1 MPYEQGVLFPEEM
14 IAHTRQAAPFGG
26 LPVFETPE
34 YTLVDE
40 SAQLERLLP
49 VLRAAPTLACDTETT
64 GLDFRQD
71 SLRLIQMATPAH
83 AYLFDMRHIPPEAL
97 FPLFSTQR
105 RWLFH
110 NAKFDLKF
118 LVSAGCSWPD
128 AVFDTMLANQVLKA
142 GLRVRH
148 GLEPLV
154 EQELGRSLPKD
165 LQAAGWSGELSAAQ
179 LEYAARDVAVLWPLY
194 EGLRTALAEAG
205 LARAAD
211 IEFRCVK
218 ALAWMEIAGVAFDA
232 ERWLART
239 LEDEAQ
245 LGALTQQ
252 LNVHAQDLGRAINWA
267 SSQQI
272 KALFQ
277 TLDIEL
283 PNARA
288 ATLKKIDH
296 PIAELLV
303 SYKEVAKRVSTY
315 GRGVIDSFFNA
326 DSGRVY
332 PVYFQN
338 GAATGRMS
346 CGGPNIQQ
354 IPKAHSFRAC
364 FRVAPE
370 MALIKADYSQVELRI
385 AAALANDPTM
395 LQAFRDEIDLHA
407 LTASRLLHIPLEQ
420 VEQHHRQLAKSVN
433 FGLLYGMGV
442 NGLKHDAETK
452 YGVRMSDQEAAQY
465 HRAFFLTYQGIARWH
480 QQAKQQVERARPQAR
495 GLETRTLT
503 GRRFLGVRHF
513 NVLLNIPVQG
523 TGGDGLKLALARL
536 FEHRDRM
543 LSATPVA
550 CVHDE
555 ILVEVPLSAA
565 KAAQEWLT
573 AHMVEAM
580 REIVADQVPIAVE
593 AVIGK
598 DWAGTPLGERPPL
611 RVAGG

>member
-1 MPYEQGVLFPEEM
+1 MMQPYEQGVLFPEEM
-14 IAHTRQAAPFGG
+14 GSQAGHATLSEA
-26 LPVFETPE
+26 LPMCETPD
-34 YTLVDE
+34 YTVVAE
-40 SAQLERLLP
+40 PAQLERVLP
-49 VLRAAPTLACDTETT
+49 VLHAAPVLSCDTETT
-64 GLDFRQD
+64 GLDFRKD
-71 SLRLIQMATPAH
+71 SLRLIQLATPDH
-83 AYLFDMRHIPPEAL
+83 AYLLDMRHIPLEAL
-97 FPLFSTQR
+97 FPLFNTER

-118 LVSAGCSWPD
+118 LVSAGCPWPD
-128 AVFDTMLANQVLKA
+128 TVFDTMLASQVLKA

-148 GLEPLV
+148 SLEEVV
-154 EQELGRSLPKD
+154 EQELGLALPKH
-165 LQAAGWSGELSAAQ
+165 LQTADWSGELSPAQ
-179 LEYAARDVAVLWPLY
+179 CEYAARDVGVLWSLY
-194 EGLRTALAEAG
+194 DRLRPALAEAG
-205 LARAAD
+205 LERASE

-218 ALAWMEIAGVAFDA
+218 ALAWMEIAGIAFDA
-232 ERWLART
+232 EGWLTRT

-252 LNVHAQDLGRAINWA
+252 LNVHAQDLGMAINWA

-277 TLDIEL
+277 TLDIAL

-303 SYKEVAKRVSTY
+303 DHKEVAKRVSTY
-315 GRGVIDSFFNA
+315 GRSVIDSFFDP

-338 GAATGRMS
+338 GTATGRMS

-354 IPKAHSFRAC
+354 IPKARAFRAC
-364 FRVAPE
+364 FCAAPDS
-370 MALIKADYSQVELRI
+370 ALVKADYSQVELRI

-395 LQAFRDEIDLHA
+395 LQAFREETDLHA
-407 LTASRLLHIPLEQ
+407 LTASRILHIPLNQ
-420 VEQHHRQLAKSVN
+420 VEPHHRQLAKSVN

-442 NGLKHDAETK
+442 NGLKQDAEAK
-452 YGVRMSDQEAAQY
+452 YGVRMSDREAAQY

-480 QQAKQQVERARPQAR
+480 QQAKQQAEQVRHQAS

-536 FEHRDRM
+536 FEHRDQVSR
-543 LSATPVA
+543 ATPVA

-555 ILVEVPLSAA
+555 ILVEAPLADA
-565 KAAQEWLT
+565 QAAQAWLT
-573 AHMVEAM
+573 SHMVEAM

-598 DWAGTPLGERPPL
+598 NWAGTLLGD
-611 RVAGG
+611 

>member
-1 MPYEQGVLFPEEM
+1 MTRPYEQGVLFPEEM
-14 IAHTRQAAPFGG
+14 TPQAGHTAPSEA
-26 LPVFETPE
+26 LPGCETPE
-34 YTLVDE
+34 YTLVTE
-40 SAQLERLLP
+40 PAQLERVLP
-49 VLRAAPTLACDTETT
+49 DLRAAPVLSCDTETT
-64 GLDFRQD
+64 GLDFRTD
-71 SLRLIQMATPAH
+71 ALRLVQIATPDH
-83 AYLFDMRHIPPEAL
+83 AALFDVRRIPVEAL
-97 FPLFSTQR
+97 FPLFGAPR

-118 LVSAGCSWPD
+118 LVSAGCPWP
-128 AVFDTMLANQVLKA
+128 AGVFDTMLASQVLKA

-148 GLEPLV
+148 SLEEV
-154 EQELGRSLPKD
+154 VGQELGRALPKH
-165 LQAAGWSGELSAAQ
+165 LQTADWSRELSPAQ
-179 LEYAARDVAVLWPLY
+179 REYAARDVGVLWPLY
-194 EGLRTALAEAG
+194 GRLRPALAEAG
-205 LARAAD
+205 LERAAE

-218 ALAWMEIAGVAFDA
+218 ALAWMEIAGIAFDA
-232 ERWLART
+232 QGWLART

-245 LGALTQQ
+245 LEALSHQ
-252 LNVHAQDLGRAINWA
+252 LHAYARDVGMSINWA
-267 SSQQI
+267 SSPQI

-277 TLDIEL
+277 TLGIEL
-283 PNARA
+283 PNARS

-303 SYKEVAKRVSTY
+303 NHKEVAKRVSTY
-315 GRGVIDSFFNA
+315 GRSVIDSFFDT

-338 GAATGRMS
+338 GTATGRMS

-354 IPKAHSFRAC
+354 IPKARAFRAC
-364 FRVAPE
+364 FCAAPDR
-370 MALIKADYSQVELRI
+370 ALIKADYSQVELRI

-395 LQAFRDEIDLHA
+395 LQAFREETDLHA
-407 LTASRLLHIPLEQ
+407 LTASRLLHIPLNQ
-420 VEQHHRQLAKSVN
+420 VEPHHRQLAKSVN

-442 NGLKHDAETK
+442 NGLKQDAEAK
-452 YGVRMSDQEAAQY
+452 YGVRMSDREAAQY

-480 QQAKQQVERARPQAR
+480 QQAKQQAEQVRHQEVS
-495 GLETRTLT
+495 LETRTLT

-536 FEHRDRM
+536 FEHRDQVPG
-543 LSATPVA
+543 ATPVA

-555 ILVEVPLSAA
+555 ILVEAPLADA
-565 KAAQEWLT
+565 QAAQAWLT
-573 AHMVEAM
+573 SHMVEAL

-598 DWAGTPLGERPPL
+598 NWAGTPLDG
-611 RVAGG
+611 

>member
-1 MPYEQGVLFPEEM
+1 MMQPYEQGVLFPEEM
-14 IAHTRQAAPFGG
+14 GSQAGHATLSEA
-26 LPVFETPE
+26 LPMCETPD
-34 YTLVDE
+34 YTVVAE
-40 SAQLERLLP
+40 PAQLERVLP
-49 VLRAAPTLACDTETT
+49 VLHAAPVLSCDTETT
-64 GLDFRQD
+64 GLDFRKD
-71 SLRLIQMATPAH
+71 SLRLIQLATPDH
-83 AYLFDMRHIPPEAL
+83 AYLLDMRHIPLEAL
-97 FPLFSTQR
+97 FPLFNTER

-118 LVSAGCSWPD
+118 LVSAGCPWPD
-128 AVFDTMLANQVLKA
+128 TVFDTMLASQVLKA

-148 GLEPLV
+148 SLEEVV
-154 EQELGRSLPKD
+154 EQELGLALPKH
-165 LQAAGWSGELSAAQ
+165 LQTADWSGELSPAQ
-179 LEYAARDVAVLWPLY
+179 CEYAARDVGVLWSLY
-194 EGLRTALAEAG
+194 DRLRPALAEAG
-205 LARAAD
+205 LERASE

-218 ALAWMEIAGVAFDA
+218 ALAWMEIAGIAFDA
-232 ERWLART
+232 EGWLTRT

-252 LNVHAQDLGRAINWA
+252 LNVHAQDLGMAINWA

-277 TLDIEL
+277 TLDIAL

-303 SYKEVAKRVSTY
+303 DHKEVAKRVSTY
-315 GRGVIDSFFNA
+315 GRSVIDSFFDP

-338 GAATGRMS
+338 GTATGRMS

-354 IPKAHSFRAC
+354 IPKARAFRAC
-364 FRVAPE
+364 FCAAPDS
-370 MALIKADYSQVELRI
+370 ALVKADYSQVELRI

-395 LQAFRDEIDLHA
+395 LQAFREETDLHA
-407 LTASRLLHIPLEQ
+407 LTASRILHIPLNQ
-420 VEQHHRQLAKSVN
+420 VEPHHRQLAKSVN

-442 NGLKHDAETK
+442 NGLKQDAEAK
-452 YGVRMSDQEAAQY
+452 YGVRMSDREAAQY

-480 QQAKQQVERARPQAR
+480 QQAKQQAEQVRHQAS

-536 FEHRDRM
+536 FEHRDQVSR
-543 LSATPVA
+543 ATPVA

-555 ILVEVPLSAA
+555 ILVEAPLADA
-565 KAAQEWLT
+565 RAAQAWLT
-573 AHMVEAM
+573 SHMVEAM

-598 DWAGTPLGERPPL
+598 NWAGTLLGD
-611 RVAGG
+611 

>member
-1 MPYEQGVLFPEEM
+1 MVQPYEQGVLFPEEM
-14 IAHTRQAAPFGG
+14 GSQADQAAPSEV
-26 LPVFETPE
+26 LPVCETPE
-34 YTLVDE
+34 YTLVTE
-40 SAQLERLLP
+40 PAQLERVLP
-49 VLRAAPTLACDTETT
+49 GLYAAPTLSCDTETT
-64 GLDFRQD
+64 GLDFRKD
-71 SLRLIQMATPAH
+71 ALRLIQIATPDH
-83 AYLFDMRHIPPEAL
+83 AYLFDVRHIPIEAL
-97 FPLFSTQR
+97 FPLFSTSR

-118 LVSAGCSWPD
+118 LVSAGCPWP
-128 AVFDTMLANQVLKA
+128 ASVFDTMLASQVLKA

-148 GLEPLV
+148 SLEEVV
-154 EQELGRSLPKD
+154 EQELGRALPKH
-165 LQAAGWSGELSAAQ
+165 LQTADWSGELSPAQ
-179 LEYAARDVAVLWPLY
+179 CEYAARDVGVLWSLY
-194 EGLRTALAEAG
+194 DWLRPALAEAG
-205 LARAAD
+205 LERAAE

-218 ALAWMEIAGVAFDA
+218 ALAWLELAGIAFDA
-232 ERWLART
+232 QGWLART

-245 LGALTQQ
+245 LESLSHQ
-252 LNVHAQDLGRAINWA
+252 LHIYARDVGMSINWA

-272 KALFQ
+272 KTLFQ
-277 TLDIEL
+277 TLGIEL
-283 PNARA
+283 PNARS

-303 SYKEVAKRVSTY
+303 NHKEVAKRVSTY
-315 GRGVIDSFFNA
+315 GRSVIDSFFDA

-338 GAATGRMS
+338 GTATGRMS

-354 IPKAHSFRAC
+354 IPKARAFRTC
-364 FRVAPE
+364 FYAAPE
-370 MALIKADYSQVELRI
+370 RALIKADYSQVELRI
-385 AAALANDPTM
+385 AAALANDSTM
-395 LQAFRDEIDLHA
+395 LQAFREETDLHA
-407 LTASRLLHIPLEQ
+407 LTASRILHIPLNQ
-420 VEQHHRQLAKSVN
+420 VEPHHRQLAKSVN

-442 NGLKHDAETK
+442 NGLKQDAEAK

-480 QQAKQQVERARPQAR
+480 QQAKQQAEQVRNQQG

-536 FEHRDRM
+536 FEHRAQVPG
-543 LSATPVA
+543 ATPVA

-555 ILVEVPLSAA
+555 ILVEAPLADA
-565 KAAQEWLT
+565 QAAQAWLT
-573 AHMVEAM
+573 SHMVEAM
-580 REIVADQVPIAVE
+580 REIVAGQVPIAVE

-598 DWAGTPLGERPPL
+598 NWAGTSLDD
-611 RVAGG
+611 

>member
-1 MPYEQGVLFPEEM
+1 MVQPYEQGVLFPEEM
-14 IAHTRQAAPFGG
+14 GSQADHAAPSEA
-26 LPVFETPE
+26 LPACETPE
-34 YTLVDE
+34 YTLVTKPV
-40 SAQLERLLP
+40 QLERVLPGLHAAP
-49 VLRAAPTLACDTETT
+49 VLSCDTETT
-64 GLDFRQD
+64 GLDFRTD
-71 SLRLIQMATPAH
+71 SLRLIQIATPDH
-83 AYLFDMRHIPPEAL
+83 AYLFDVRHIPIEAL
-97 FPLFSTQR
+97 FPLFSTPR

-118 LVSAGCSWPD
+118 LVSAGCPWP
-128 AVFDTMLANQVLKA
+128 ASVFDTMLASQVLKA

-148 GLEPLV
+148 SLEEVV
-154 EQELGRSLPKD
+154 EQELGRALPKH
-165 LQAAGWSGELSAAQ
+165 LQTADWSGELSPAQ
-179 LEYAARDVAVLWPLY
+179 CEYAARDVGVLWSLY
-194 EGLRTALAEAG
+194 DRLRPALAEAG
-205 LARAAD
+205 LERAAE

-218 ALAWMEIAGVAFDA
+218 ALAWLELAGIAFDA
-232 ERWLART
+232 QGWLART

-245 LGALTQQ
+245 LESLSHQ
-252 LNVHAQDLGRAINWA
+252 LHTYARDVGMSINWA

-277 TLDIEL
+277 TLGIEL
-283 PNARA
+283 PNARS

-303 SYKEVAKRVSTY
+303 SHKEVAKRVSTY
-315 GRGVIDSFFNA
+315 GRSVIDSFFDT

-338 GAATGRMS
+338 GTATGRMS

-354 IPKAHSFRAC
+354 IPKARAFRTC
-364 FRVAPE
+364 FCAAPE
-370 MALIKADYSQVELRI
+370 RALIKADYSQVELRI
-385 AAALANDPTM
+385 AAALANDSTM
-395 LQAFRDEIDLHA
+395 LQAFREETDLHA
-407 LTASRLLHIPLEQ
+407 LTASRILHIPLNQ
-420 VEQHHRQLAKSVN
+420 VEPHHRQLAKSVN

-442 NGLKHDAETK
+442 NGLKQDAEAK

-465 HRAFFLTYQGIARWH
+465 HRAFFLTYQGVARWH
-480 QQAKQQVERARPQAR
+480 QQAKQQAEQVRNQQG

-536 FEHRDRM
+536 FEHRDQVPR
-543 LSATPVA
+543 ATLVA

-555 ILVEVPLSAA
+555 ILVEAPLADA
-565 KAAQEWLT
+565 QAAQAWLT
-573 AHMVEAM
+573 SHMVEAM
-580 REIVADQVPIAVE
+580 REIVAGQVPIAVE

-598 DWAGTPLGERPPL
+598 NWAGTPLGD
-611 RVAGG
+611 

>member
-1 MPYEQGVLFPEEM
+1 MMQPYEQGVLFPEE
-14 IAHTRQAAPFGG
+14 IGSQAGHATLSEA

-34 YTLVDE
+34 YTVVTE
-40 SAQLERLLP
+40 PAQLERLLP
-49 VLRAAPTLACDTETT
+49 VLHAAPILSCDTETT
-64 GLDFRQD
+64 GLDFRKD
-71 SLRLIQMATPAH
+71 SLRLIQIATSTH
-83 AYLFDMRHIPPEAL
+83 AYLFDMRHIPLEAI
-97 FPLFSTQR
+97 FPLFNTER

-118 LVSAGCSWPD
+118 LVSAGCPWP
-128 AVFDTMLANQVLKA
+128 AEVFDTMLANQVLKA

-148 GLEPLV
+148 SLEHLV
-154 EQELGRSLPKD
+154 EQELGHSLPKD
-165 LQAAGWSGELSAAQ
+165 LQAADWSGELSAAQ

-194 EGLRTALAEAG
+194 DGLRPALLEAG
-205 LARAAD
+205 LERAAD
-211 IEFRCVK
+211 IEFRCVQ
-218 ALAWMEIAGVAFDA
+218 ALAWMELAGVAFDA
-232 ERWLART
+232 EGWLART

-252 LNVHAQDLGRAINWA
+252 LNVHAQDLGMAINWA

-277 TLDIEL
+277 TLDIAL

-303 SYKEVAKRVSTY
+303 NHKEVAKRVSTY
-315 GRGVIDSFFNA
+315 GRGVIDSFFDT
-326 DSGRVY
+326 DSERVY

-354 IPKAHSFRAC
+354 IPKARSFRAC
-364 FRVAPE
+364 FRAAPE

-385 AAALANDPTM
+385 AAALANDATM
-395 LQAFRDEIDLHA
+395 LQAFREETDLHA
-407 LTASRLLHIPLEQ
+407 LTASRILHIPLNQ

-480 QQAKQQVERARPQAR
+480 QQAKRQVEQARHQAR

-536 FEHRDRM
+536 FEHRDQVS
-543 LSATPVA
+543 SATPVA

-555 ILVEVPLSAA
+555 ILVEVPLSEAEA
-565 KAAQEWLT
+565 GQEWLT

-580 REIVADQVPIAVE
+580 REIVADQVPIEVE

-598 DWAGTPLGERPPL
+598 DWAGTPLGSGPP
-611 RVAGG
+611 